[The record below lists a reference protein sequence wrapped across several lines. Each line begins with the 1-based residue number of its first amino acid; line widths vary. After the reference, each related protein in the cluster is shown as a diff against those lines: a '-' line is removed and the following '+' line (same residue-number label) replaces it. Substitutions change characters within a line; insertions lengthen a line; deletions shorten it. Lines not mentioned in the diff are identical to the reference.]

1 MSWFPKMCVVVRYDF
16 SERSAQ
22 ALETARELVA
32 DLTNL
37 HVIHVLPMIT
47 ASDPGM
53 IWDVVDNDA
62 RAHDAKRAFQEGFAA
77 SPFHKSDFHISFGDP
92 GQEITTF
99 ADRLKADLIVMP
111 SHGRSGLTRL
121 LIGSVAERVSR
132 LATCP
137 VLVLRGLSG
146 KHQ

>member
-47 ASDPGM
+47 ASDP
-53 IWDVVDNDA
+53 
-62 RAHDAKRAFQEGFAA
+62 
-77 SPFHKSDFHISFGDP
+77 
-92 GQEITTF
+92 
-99 ADRLKADLIVMP
+99 
-111 SHGRSGLTRL
+111 
-121 LIGSVAERVSR
+121 
-132 LATCP
+132 
-137 VLVLRGLSG
+137 
-146 KHQ
+146 